1 MDAAAFE
8 MLGQPDWLQQPP
20 GVVSICILVASWRC
34 RQPAGDVFVNSIFL
48 SVFQVEKTQ
57 VVTILR
63 VLVAESRKE
72 TLRSF
77 ECRSAQEGLRTFL
90 KSSLGTQRVIRYA
103 VAGHEEFLPLTFM
116 CFHFYTFFYQP

>member
-1 MDAAAFE
+1 MYPGGFLE
-8 MLGQPDWLQQPP
+8 MQTTSRGCLCEFDFFVGFP
-20 GVVSICILVASWRC
+20 G
-34 RQPAGDVFVNSIFL
+34 G
-48 SVFQVEKTQ
+48 KTQ

-103 VAGHEEFLPLTFM
+103 VAGHEEFLTFM